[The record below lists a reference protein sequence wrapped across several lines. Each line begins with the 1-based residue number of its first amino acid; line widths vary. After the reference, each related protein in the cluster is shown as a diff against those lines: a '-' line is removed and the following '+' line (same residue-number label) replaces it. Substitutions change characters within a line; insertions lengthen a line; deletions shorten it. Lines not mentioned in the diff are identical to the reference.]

1 MNRAVLSV
9 LLAIMPA
16 LCLGAEDPKS
26 PSAGTGLAF
35 TPQAGAPTAMQ
46 MMGVL
51 EFTDGKY
58 FLTDATSK
66 TSVELRG
73 ADLVR
78 FKGKSVQIVGS
89 VIFGA
94 PATGGASQVIQVAK
108 IELTSQSSKLTGL
121 AGGAGAGSGA
131 APTAGRVTVATSG
144 RTQPP
149 PTQQT
154 APGAQAGAG
163 AVTPPQTTAPPAA
176 PPAAAT
182 DAGKP
187 AEAAPS
193 PDANVSV
200 TVPVDANTFVIGPE
214 DELDIKVWEQ
224 PQLSGAVRVRSDGM
238 ITVPLLKNEI
248 RAAGLTLLALRQ
260 AITEELG
267 ANALKDPQI
276 TVNLL
281 AAHSKKYYLYGQVK
295 TPGEKELI
303 MPTTVLHAIV
313 SAGGFLDFANQKD
326 IAVARGEKRF
336 KFNFKE
342 VMAGKNLKQDIY
354 LESGDIIYVK

>member
-1 MNRAVLSV
+1 MSRAVLSV

-16 LCLGAEDPKS
+16 LCLGGEDPKS
-26 PSAGTGLAF
+26 PSAG
-35 TPQAGAPTAMQ
+35 Q
-46 MMGVL
+46 
-51 EFTDGKY
+51 
-58 FLTDATSK
+58 
-66 TSVELRG
+66 
-73 ADLVR
+73 
-78 FKGKSVQIVGS
+78 
-89 VIFGA
+89 
-94 PATGGASQVIQVAK
+94 
-108 IELTSQSSKLTGL
+108 
-121 AGGAGAGSGA
+121 
-131 APTAGRVTVATSG
+131 
-144 RTQPP
+144 TQPP
-149 PTQQT
+149 PTQQM
-154 APGAQAGAG
+154 ASGAQAGAG

-182 DAGKP
+182 DAGRP

-193 PDANVSV
+193 PDANVPV

-260 AITEELG
+260 TITEELG
-267 ANALKDPQI
+267 ANALKDPQV

-295 TPGEKELI
+295 SPGEKELI
-303 MPTTVLHAIV
+303 MPTTILQAIV

-326 IAVARGEKRF
+326 IIAARGDRRF

-342 VMAGKNLKQDIY
+342 VMAGKNLKQNIY